1 MDSQWV
7 SEGKDLKVFLKKKK
21 THQELLIQ
29 GSRAKQRQMK
39 DNNFFWR

>member
-21 THQELLIQ
+21 KNTPRTVNSRQQ
-29 GSRAKQRQMK
+29 GKAKA
-39 DNNFFWR
+39 NEG

>member
-21 THQELLIQ
+21 NTPRTVNSRQQ
-29 GSRAKQRQMK
+29 GKAKA
-39 DNNFFWR
+39 NEG